1 MSTRPHSLNDE
12 LPSNPNIRRDQY
24 KRILG
29 ILKIHRDRPQLAFDL
44 IRDYAKGVEKVKT
57 VFLYPAGADETPT
70 EIRVVSQGS
79 HTESMATQI
88 MTTVYSF
95 PFERPEILE
104 PPTLQNTYNN
114 NKPLHPHEDGGLKTT
129 TT

>member
-1 MSTRPHSLNDE
+1 MSARPHSLNDE

-44 IRDYAKGVEKVKT
+44 IRDYAKGVDKVKT
-57 VFLYPAGADETPT
+57 VFLYPNGTGDIPT
-70 EIRVVSQGS
+70 EIRVVSEGS

-95 PFERPEILE
+95 PFERPEIVE
-104 PPTLQNTYNN
+104 PPVL
-114 NKPLHPHEDGGLKTT
+114 
-129 TT
+129 

>member
-1 MSTRPHSLNDE
+1 MSARPHSLNDE

-24 KRILG
+24 KRIKG
-29 ILKIHRDRPQLAFDL
+29 IMDIHRERPQLALDL
-44 IRDYAKGVEKVKT
+44 IRDYCKGVEKVKT
-57 VFLYPAGADETPT
+57 VFFFPNAADETPT

-95 PFERPEILE
+95 PFERPEIVE
-104 PPTLQNTYNN
+104 PPVL
-114 NKPLHPHEDGGLKTT
+114 
-129 TT
+129 